1 MHKICA
7 LLPCYNEE
15 KNLEALFEDLK
26 KIDFEKIIIINDGS
40 TDNSL
45 NVLKNIKKKQSNLI
59 ILNIKKNLG
68 LSKAKISGFAYLFD
82 LAKKNII
89 SQNDYVLKIDSDG
102 QHNVEDMKKLIK
114 FIHNK
119 NFDFVQT
126 TRDLSKYPKYKK
138 IGNLIFKILIKIFT
152 FKNIDDPM
160 SGMKIIRIGCIK
172 NILQYFQ
179 GLKYSASQEISL
191 ILSNQKNTCFDFKI
205 SINKYVEGAKFL
217 NGFKV
222 ILGMIICFIRIIL
235 KIKFN
240 PELRKTKLLKNIQ
253 VL

>member
-1 MHKICA
+1 MHKILA

-15 KNLEALFEDLK
+15 KNLEALFKELK

-45 NVLKNIKKKQSNLI
+45 QILKNIKKKQSNLI
-59 ILNIKKNLG
+59 ILNLKKNLG

-82 LAKKNII
+82 LAEKNII
-89 SQNDYVLKIDSDG
+89 SPSDYVLKIDSDG
-102 QHNVEDMKKLIK
+102 QHNVEDIQRLIK
-114 FIHNK
+114 FIYNK

-126 TRDLSKYPKYKK
+126 SRDLSKYPKYKK
-138 IGNLIFKILIKIFT
+138 MGNLFFKILIKIFS

-172 NILQYFQ
+172 KILQYFQ
-179 GLKYSASQEISL
+179 GMQYSASQEISL
-191 ILSNQKNTCFDFKI
+191 ILSKQKRTCFDFKI
-205 SINKYVEGAKFL
+205 SINKYIEGAKFL

-222 ILGMIICFIRIIL
+222 VLGMIICFLRIIF
-235 KIKFN
+235 KFKFN
-240 PELRKTKLLKNIQ
+240 PEVRTTKLLKNIEI
-253 VL
+253 L